1 MNKILC
7 SGAIFFNKKTK
18 RMLLL
23 HRKNGSKSNQWGI
36 VGGKTE
42 NNESHWEGLQREIEE
57 ELGFLPNIKKTIPLE
72 KFISNDNKFH
82 FLTYLCIVDEEFIP
96 VLNNEHD
103 SYAWCAYGSWPK
115 PLHVGLRNSLSNSTI
130 KKKLE
135 TVFDIVDFI

>member
-1 MNKILC
+1 MSEILC
-7 SGAIFFNKKTK
+7 SGAIFFSKSTK
-18 RMLLL
+18 RMLFLR
-23 HRKNGSKSNQWGI
+23 RKNGSKSNHWGI
-36 VGGKTE
+36 VGGKAE
-42 NNESHWEGLQREIEE
+42 QNESAWEGLQREISEE
-57 ELGFLPNIKKTIPLE
+57 IGQLPKIEKTIPLE
-72 KFISNDNKFH
+72 TFVSKDSRFSFH
-82 FLTYLCIVDEEFIP
+82 TFLILIEKEFIP